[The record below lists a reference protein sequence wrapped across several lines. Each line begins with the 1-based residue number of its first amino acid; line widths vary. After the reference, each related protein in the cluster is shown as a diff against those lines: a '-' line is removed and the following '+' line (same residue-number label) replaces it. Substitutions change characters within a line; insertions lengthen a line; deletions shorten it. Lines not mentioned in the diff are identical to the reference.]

1 MQVLTNKELQA
12 VSDQLDFERML
23 HCKYQAAVQES
34 QDPDLQKLFQNCAQQ
49 HMNNYNTLLD
59 CLR

>member
-1 MQVLTNKELQA
+1 MQVLTTKELQA

-23 HCKYQAAVQES
+23 HCKYQAAAQES
-34 QDPDLQKLFQNCAQQ
+34 KDPDLQTLFQNCAQQ
-49 HMNNYNTLLD
+49 HRNNYNTLLD